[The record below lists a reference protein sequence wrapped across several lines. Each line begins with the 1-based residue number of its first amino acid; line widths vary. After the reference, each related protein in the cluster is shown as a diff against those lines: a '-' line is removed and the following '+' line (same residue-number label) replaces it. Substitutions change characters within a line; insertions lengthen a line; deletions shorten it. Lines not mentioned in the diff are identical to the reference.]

1 MSEFEKEISEAVRN
15 YDIEKVETII
25 EQQLLAYPNNIDLLI
40 RLAVTVLT
48 VPLVDYPKSLAC
60 IHRIYEQ
67 DEKNVAATFLECCV
81 HYYHLAG
88 IDDELVRKINNID
101 VTSAYTNSIKRL
113 ILSWH
118 FAVTDKEKQVE
129 MLRQA
134 IAFDPNN
141 VESYIQLGSI
151 LIEQDNIKE
160 GRSLIK
166 KALGNIKLVYDEN
179 TIFDFSDFNEYLN
192 QKVRGIHLSNENKKT
207 IERMLL

>member
-1 MSEFEKEISEAVRN
+1 MNEFEKEISEAVRN

-40 RLAVTVLT
+40 RLAVAVLT
-48 VPLVDYPKSLAC
+48 IPLVDYPKSLAC

-67 DEKNVAATFLECCV
+67 DEKNVAATILECCV

-88 IDDELVRKINNID
+88 IDEGLVRKINNID
-101 VTSAYTNSIKRL
+101 VTNTYASSIKRL
-113 ILSWH
+113 ILSWR

-134 IAFDPNN
+134 IALDPNN
-141 VESYIQLGSI
+141 VKSYIQLGRI
-151 LIEQDNIKE
+151 FINQGNVLE

-166 KALGNIKLVYDEN
+166 KALENIKLVYDKN

-192 QKVRGIHLSNENKKT
+192 QKVRGIHLSNENKKS

>member
-1 MSEFEKEISEAVRN
+1 M
-15 YDIEKVETII
+15 
-25 EQQLLAYPNNIDLLI
+25 DLLL

-67 DEKNVAATFLECCV
+67 DEKNGAATILECCV

-88 IDDELVRKINNID
+88 IDEELVRKINNINATNTY
-101 VTSAYTNSIKRL
+101 VNSIKGL

-134 IAFDPNN
+134 IALDPNN
-141 VESYIQLGSI
+141 VESYIQLGRI
-151 LIEQDNIKE
+151 FIDQGNVIE

-166 KALGNIKLVYDEN
+166 KALENIKLVYDKN
-179 TIFDFSDFNEYLN
+179 TILDFSDFNEYLN
-192 QKVRGIHLSNENKKT
+192 QKVRGIHLSNENKKI